1 MTLCHS
7 YVRCGE
13 SLWSWLGHAQSVET
27 SCDELS
33 DVDLLE

>member
-1 MTLCHS
+1 MWFALEGKS
-7 YVRCGE
+7 P
-13 SLWSWLGHAQSVET
+13 WSWLGHAQSIET